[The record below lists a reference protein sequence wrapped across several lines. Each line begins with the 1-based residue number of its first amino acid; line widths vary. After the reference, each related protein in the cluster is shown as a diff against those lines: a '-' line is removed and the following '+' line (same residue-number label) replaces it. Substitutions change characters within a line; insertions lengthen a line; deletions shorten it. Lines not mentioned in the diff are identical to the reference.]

1 MIGKTVTSL
10 VIFLVT
16 IFITYSITT
25 GGLGSGRFGTVDLKS
40 QLSFFSI
47 PKNDTALPCRSR
59 SPLRVFMYDLPKRF
73 NVGMMSSK
81 FAGDDNSPLNANNL
95 PMLPQYAGLH
105 QQHSVEYWMMAS
117 LLYENATVDESSEA
131 VRVSNPDAADVFF
144 VPFFSSMSFNTHG
157 KNMTDPD
164 TEFDRQLQV
173 TIILIVSS

>member
-1 MIGKTVTSL
+1 
-10 VIFLVT
+10 
-16 IFITYSITT
+16 
-25 GGLGSGRFGTVDLKS
+25 
-40 QLSFFSI
+40 
-47 PKNDTALPCRSR
+47 
-59 SPLRVFMYDLPKRF
+59 MYDLPKRF